1 MSLACKGDQYILWE
15 TDGQKSKKDKL
26 SSSGECCAKKMKKV
40 MDKSWGR
47 GLPEPVSQV
56 LMDEK
61 AI

>member
-1 MSLACKGDQYILWE
+1 MGKN
-15 TDGQKSKKDKL
+15 QKRTSFQAAV
-26 SSSGECCAKKMKKV
+26 SAVCAKKMKKV